1 MLIEVCIYKSYY
13 VSHTFALMF
22 RMGREFSSE
31 VVTEYI
37 TAYDVYYCW
46 L

>member
-31 VVTEYI
+31 VVTEY
-37 TAYDVYYCW
+37 TYSRYVTLLA
-46 L
+46 